1 MKKVVFL
8 LGSLAICLFSW
19 TVAEQFNASYFNFLI
34 DKKVENKSNLQ
45 DKKLFLQQVLG
56 LLESPEF
63 EQSEFSSL
71 FKQVRIHCDEVLN
84 QLQNNQEKNKK
95 KTETSLDL
103 EGIDEEKV
111 REAVLSRHNE
121 ERKNNGLSPYTYQN
135 LFEKSATTWSKTIV
149 EEGRSS
155 NFHKRKSTDGYYS
168 YQSLMQR
175 FENLGITFRTLTGG
189 RTAFTESVGY
199 GYYSCNKSD
208 CTDDLIAA
216 IKTTWDGLIMP
227 EKKSNGSHYRAVVM
241 KHFESMGIGITL
253 NPSQKRYY
261 LVMHYGITPNE
272 G

>member
-1 MKKVVFL
+1 MKKVFFL

-34 DKKVENKSNLQ
+34 DKKVENKSNLE
-45 DKKLFLQQVLG
+45 DKKLFLQQILG

-121 ERKNNGLSPYTYQN
+121 ERKNNGLSELKIDSEVQRVARIKAQDMNDNNYFAHESPTYGTPFN
-135 LFEKSATTWSKTIV
+135 MLKNFGISYKSAG
-149 EEGRSS
+149 ENLAGNSS
-155 NFHKRKSTDGYYS
+155 NSGAVNAWMNSSGHRANILNSS
-168 YQSLMQR
+168 Y
-175 FENLGITFRTLTGG
+175 NYTG
-189 RTAFTESVGY
+189 
-199 GYYSCNKSD
+199 
-208 CTDDLIAA
+208 L
-216 IKTTWDGLIMP
+216 
-227 EKKSNGSHYRAVVM
+227 AVVSSPKYGKIYVQM
-241 KHFESMGIGITL
+241 FIG
-253 NPSQKRYY
+253 R
-261 LVMHYGITPNE
+261 
-272 G
+272 